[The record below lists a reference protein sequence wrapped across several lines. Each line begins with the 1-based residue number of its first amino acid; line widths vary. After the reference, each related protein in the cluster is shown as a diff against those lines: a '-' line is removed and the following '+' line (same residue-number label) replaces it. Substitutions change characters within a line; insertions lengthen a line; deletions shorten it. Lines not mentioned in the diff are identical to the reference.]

1 MSHETGASTPRDSG
15 AHPAPERLDATAEAP
30 DPPAETAPDAA
41 PEETT
46 RGWRISRQ
54 LTVWTILVPLV
65 AVLAG
70 ALFSASSGA
79 AQGTDLRSAAGGIP
93 DLIREETR
101 RGEIRAREVA
111 RLHTEVDD
119 LTERRRSRDEQVA
132 IIIDEADSLAQASGT
147 VAVEGPGVVV
157 SLTDSPLRGDQIP
170 SFLRYDD
177 LVVHQQDVQAVVNA
191 LWRGGAEAMMIQDQR
206 VISTSA
212 VRCVGNTLILQG
224 RVYSPP
230 FVITA
235 IGDPHDLISELNND
249 KAVQTYQQLVDVAGL
264 GYAVELKD
272 HIEAPAYSG
281 SLRLQHATP
290 LRDETPPAE
299 AHPHQQT
306 PAG

>member
-1 MSHETGASTPRDSG
+1 MHVARDGLPPPGLGRPPGAG
-15 AHPAPERLDATAEAP
+15 RLDATAEAAP
-30 DPPAETAPDAA
+30 DTPTETAP
-41 PEETT
+41 EQTT

-132 IIIDEADSLAQASGT
+132 IIIDGRIPSPGIRHGRRRGTGCRRLADRLAA
-147 VAVEGPGVVV
+147 A
-157 SLTDSPLRGDQIP
+157 RDQIP

-177 LVVHQQDVQAVVNA
+177 LVVTSRMSGGRQRAVA
-191 LWRGGAEAMMIQDQR
+191 R
-206 VISTSA
+206 
-212 VRCVGNTLILQG
+212 RC
-224 RVYSPP
+224 R
-230 FVITA
+230 A
-235 IGDPHDLISELNND
+235 
-249 KAVQTYQQLVDVAGL
+249 
-264 GYAVELKD
+264 
-272 HIEAPAYSG
+272 
-281 SLRLQHATP
+281 
-290 LRDETPPAE
+290 
-299 AHPHQQT
+299 
-306 PAG
+306 